1 MKILFGPVS
10 SRRFGR
16 SLGIDLSPS
25 KKQCNFD
32 CVYCELDPK
41 KAQEKQDE
49 IISIDKIISEVKV
62 MLEKNVEF
70 DFLTLTA
77 NGEPS
82 LYPYLNELIL
92 SLRSIAKDKK
102 LLILSNGTAV
112 LDEDK
117 FNALLKL
124 DVVKFSLDSAVAKTF
139 YRIDRALKN
148 IDLEKMIEKM
158 ADFRARFNGDLIME
172 ILVVKDLN
180 DNEEEFEALNQALKK
195 IMPLRVD
202 LSTIDRPPA
211 YAVKKVSEEKL
222 LELSKLIDSTPVL
235 LAKRHYE
242 GEKLSF
248 NEEELL
254 KMLHLRSQS
263 EIDIEVKFDEQSKT
277 LLNQLIKEK
286 KVKILDLAG
295 VKFVR
300 GILKK
305 NM

>member
-49 IISIDKIISEVKV
+49 IISIDKIISEVKA
-62 MLEKNVEF
+62 MLEKNIEF

-82 LYPYLNELIL
+82 LYPHLNELIL

-124 DVVKFSLDSAVAKTF
+124 DVVKFSLDSAVTKTF

-180 DNEEEFEALNQALKK
+180 DNEEEFKALNQALKK
-195 IMPLRVD
+195 ITPLRVD

-295 VKFVR
+295 VKFYKV
-300 GILKK
+300 
-305 NM
+305 

>member
-16 SLGIDLSPS
+16 SLGIDLSPN

-41 KAQEKQDE
+41 KTQEKQDE

-180 DNEEEFEALNQALKK
+180 DNEEEFKALNQALKK

-263 EIDIEVKFDEQSKT
+263 EIDIEVKFDKQSKT

-295 VKFVR
+295 VKFYKV
-300 GILKK
+300 
-305 NM
+305 

>member
-82 LYPYLNELIL
+82 LYPHLNELIL

-102 LLILSNGTAV
+102 LLILSNGAAV

-124 DVVKFSLDSAVAKTF
+124 DVVKFSLDSAVTKTF

-180 DNEEEFEALNQALKK
+180 DNEEEFKALNQALKK

-295 VKFVR
+295 VKFYKV
-300 GILKK
+300 
-305 NM
+305 

>member
-202 LSTIDRPPA
+202 LNTIDRPPA

-222 LELSKLIDSTPVL
+222 LELSKLIDSTPIL

-295 VKFVR
+295 VKFYKV
-300 GILKK
+300 
-305 NM
+305 

>member
-62 MLEKNVEF
+62 MLEKNIEF

-180 DNEEEFEALNQALKK
+180 DNEEEFKALNQALKK

-295 VKFVR
+295 VKFYKV
-300 GILKK
+300 
-305 NM
+305 

>member
-1 MKILFGPVS
+1 MKILFGPIN

-16 SLGIDLSPS
+16 SLGIDLSPN

-32 CVYCELDPK
+32 CVYCELE
-41 KAQEKQDE
+41 AQKPQAKQDE
-49 IISIDKIISEVKV
+49 IVSVEEIVLEVQNI
-62 MLEKNVEF
+62 LEKNISF

-82 LYPYLNELIL
+82 LYPHLEELIS
-92 SLRSIAKDKK
+92 SLRKIAKDKK

-112 LDEDK
+112 LDQDK

-124 DVVKFSLDSAVAKTF
+124 DVVKFSLDSAISKTF

-158 ADFRARFNGDLIME
+158 AEFKTQFKGDLVME

-180 DNEEEFEALNQALKK
+180 DNEEEFIALNQALAK
-195 IMPLRVD
+195 IAPLRVD

-211 YAVKKVSEEKL
+211 YAVKKVSEERL
-222 LELSKLIDSTPVL
+222 LELSKLITSTPVL
-235 LAKRHYE
+235 LPKRHYE
-242 GEKLSF
+242 GEKLNF

-263 EIDIEVKFDEQSKT
+263 EIDIENKLDKASQV
-277 LLNQLIKEK
+277 LLDKLIKEE
-286 KVKILDLAG
+286 KVKILNLAG
-295 VKFVR
+295 VKFY
-300 GILKK
+300 KA
-305 NM
+305 

>member
-16 SLGIDLSPS
+16 SLGIDLSPN

-124 DVVKFSLDSAVAKTF
+124 DVVKFSLDSAVTKTF

-180 DNEEEFEALNQALKK
+180 DNEEEFKALNQALKK

-263 EIDIEVKFDEQSKT
+263 EIDIEVKFDKQSKT

-295 VKFVR
+295 VKFYKV
-300 GILKK
+300 
-305 NM
+305 

>member
-1 MKILFGPVS
+1 
-10 SRRFGR
+10 
-16 SLGIDLSPS
+16 

-180 DNEEEFEALNQALKK
+180 DNEEEFKALN
-195 IMPLRVD
+195 
-202 LSTIDRPPA
+202 
-211 YAVKKVSEEKL
+211 
-222 LELSKLIDSTPVL
+222 
-235 LAKRHYE
+235 
-242 GEKLSF
+242 
-248 NEEELL
+248 
-254 KMLHLRSQS
+254 
-263 EIDIEVKFDEQSKT
+263 
-277 LLNQLIKEK
+277 
-286 KVKILDLAG
+286 
-295 VKFVR
+295 
-300 GILKK
+300 
-305 NM
+305 

>member
-1 MKILFGPVS
+1 MKILFGPIN

-32 CVYCELDPK
+32 CVYCELE
-41 KAQEKQDE
+41 AQKPQAKQDE
-49 IISIDKIISEVKV
+49 IVSVEEIVLEVQNT
-62 MLEKNVEF
+62 LEKNISF

-82 LYPYLNELIL
+82 LYPHLEELIS
-92 SLRSIAKDKK
+92 SLRKIAKDKK

-112 LDEDK
+112 LDQDK

-124 DVVKFSLDSAVAKTF
+124 DVVKFSLDSAISKTF

-158 ADFRARFNGDLIME
+158 AEFKTQFKGDLVME

-180 DNEEEFEALNQALKK
+180 DNEEEFIALNQALAK
-195 IMPLRVD
+195 IAPLRVD

-211 YAVKKVSEEKL
+211 YAVKKVSEERL
-222 LELSKLIDSTPVL
+222 LELSKLITSTPVL
-235 LAKRHYE
+235 LPKRHYE
-242 GEKLSF
+242 GEKLNF

-263 EIDIEVKFDEQSKT
+263 EIDIENKLDNASQV
-277 LLNQLIKEK
+277 LLDKLIKEE
-286 KVKILDLAG
+286 KVKILNLAG
-295 VKFVR
+295 VKFY
-300 GILKK
+300 KA
-305 NM
+305 

>member
-1 MKILFGPVS
+1 MKILFGPIN

-32 CVYCELDPK
+32 CVYCELE
-41 KAQEKQDE
+41 AQKPQTKQDE
-49 IISIDKIISEVKV
+49 IVSVEEIVLEVQNI
-62 MLEKNVEF
+62 LEKNISF

-82 LYPYLNELIL
+82 LYPHLEELIS
-92 SLRSIAKDKK
+92 SLRKIAKDKK

-112 LDEDK
+112 LDQDK

-124 DVVKFSLDSAVAKTF
+124 DVVKFSLDSAISKTF

-158 ADFRARFNGDLIME
+158 AEFKTQFKGDLVME

-180 DNEEEFEALNQALKK
+180 DNKEEFIALNQALAK
-195 IMPLRVD
+195 IAPLRVD

-211 YAVKKVSEEKL
+211 YAVKKVSKERL
-222 LELSKLIDSTPVL
+222 LELSKLITSTPVL
-235 LAKRHYE
+235 LPKRHYE
-242 GEKLSF
+242 GEKLNF

-263 EIDIEVKFDEQSKT
+263 EIDIENKLDKASQV
-277 LLNQLIKEK
+277 LLDKLIKEE
-286 KVKILDLAG
+286 KVKILNLAG
-295 VKFVR
+295 VKFY
-300 GILKK
+300 KA
-305 NM
+305 

>member
-1 MKILFGPVS
+1 MKILFGPIN

-32 CVYCELDPK
+32 CVYCELEARKPQ
-41 KAQEKQDE
+41 AKQDE
-49 IISIDKIISEVKV
+49 IVSVEEIVLEVQNT
-62 MLEKNVEF
+62 LEKNISF

-82 LYPYLNELIL
+82 LYPHLEELIS
-92 SLRSIAKDKK
+92 SLRKIAKDKK

-112 LDEDK
+112 LDQDK

-124 DVVKFSLDSAVAKTF
+124 DVVKFSLDSAIPKTF

-158 ADFRARFNGDLIME
+158 AEFKTQFKGDLVME

-180 DNEEEFEALNQALKK
+180 DNEEEFVALNQALAK
-195 IMPLRVD
+195 IAPLRVD

-211 YAVKKVSEEKL
+211 YAVKKVSEERL
-222 LELSKLIDSTPVL
+222 LELSKLITSTPVL
-235 LAKRHYE
+235 LPKRYYE
-242 GEKLSF
+242 GEKLNF

-263 EIDIEVKFDEQSKT
+263 EIDIENKLDKASQV
-277 LLNQLIKEK
+277 LLDKLIKEE
-286 KVKILDLAG
+286 KVKILNLAG
-295 VKFVR
+295 VKFY
-300 GILKK
+300 KA
-305 NM
+305 

>member
-1 MKILFGPVS
+1 MKILFGPIN

-32 CVYCELDPK
+32 CVYCELE
-41 KAQEKQDE
+41 AQKPQAKQDE
-49 IISIDKIISEVKV
+49 IVSVEEIVLEVQNI
-62 MLEKNVEF
+62 LEKNISF

-82 LYPYLNELIL
+82 LYPHLEELIS
-92 SLRSIAKDKK
+92 SLRKIAKDKK

-112 LDEDK
+112 LDQDK

-124 DVVKFSLDSAVAKTF
+124 DVVKFSLDSAISKTF

-158 ADFRARFNGDLIME
+158 AEFKTQFKGDLVME

-180 DNEEEFEALNQALKK
+180 DNEEEFVALNQALAK
-195 IMPLRVD
+195 IAPLRVD

-211 YAVKKVSEEKL
+211 YAVKKVSEERL
-222 LELSKLIDSTPVL
+222 LELSKLITSTPVL
-235 LAKRHYE
+235 LPKRHYE
-242 GEKLSF
+242 GEKLNF
-248 NEEELL
+248 NEGELL

-263 EIDIEVKFDEQSKT
+263 EIDIENKLDKASQV
-277 LLNQLIKEK
+277 LLNKLVKEE
-286 KVKILDLAG
+286 KVKILNLAG
-295 VKFVR
+295 VKFY
-300 GILKK
+300 KA
-305 NM
+305 

>member
-49 IISIDKIISEVKV
+49 IISIDKIISEVKA
-62 MLEKNVEF
+62 MLEKNIEF

-82 LYPYLNELIL
+82 LYPHLNELIL

-124 DVVKFSLDSAVAKTF
+124 DVVKFSLDSAVTKTF

-180 DNEEEFEALNQALKK
+180 DNEEEFKALNQALKK

-286 KVKILDLAG
+286 KVKILNLAG
-295 VKFVR
+295 VKFYKV
-300 GILKK
+300 
-305 NM
+305 

>member
-82 LYPYLNELIL
+82 LYPHLNELIL

-102 LLILSNGTAV
+102 LLILSNGAAV

-124 DVVKFSLDSAVAKTF
+124 DVVKFSLDSAVTKTF

-158 ADFRARFNGDLIME
+158 ADFRVRFNGDLIME

-180 DNEEEFEALNQALKK
+180 DNEEEFKALNQALKK

-295 VKFVR
+295 VKFYKV
-300 GILKK
+300 
-305 NM
+305 

>member
-16 SLGIDLSPS
+16 SLGIDLSPN

-49 IISIDKIISEVKV
+49 ITSIDKIISEVKV

-180 DNEEEFEALNQALKK
+180 DNEEEFKALNQALKK

-263 EIDIEVKFDEQSKT
+263 EIDIEVKFDKQSKT

-295 VKFVR
+295 VKFYKV
-300 GILKK
+300 
-305 NM
+305 

>member
-1 MKILFGPVS
+1 MKILFGPIN

-32 CVYCELDPK
+32 CVYCELE
-41 KAQEKQDE
+41 AQKPQAKQDE
-49 IISIDKIISEVKV
+49 IVSVEEIVLEVQNI
-62 MLEKNVEF
+62 LEKNISF

-82 LYPYLNELIL
+82 LYPHLEELIS
-92 SLRSIAKDKK
+92 SLRKIAKDKK

-112 LDEDK
+112 LDQDK

-124 DVVKFSLDSAVAKTF
+124 DVVKFSLDSAISKTF
-139 YRIDRALKN
+139 YRIDKALKN

-158 ADFRARFNGDLIME
+158 AEFKTQFKGDLVME

-180 DNEEEFEALNQALKK
+180 DNEEEFVALNQALAK
-195 IMPLRVD
+195 IAPLRVD

-211 YAVKKVSEEKL
+211 YAVKKVSEERL
-222 LELSKLIDSTPVL
+222 LELSKLITSTPVL
-235 LAKRHYE
+235 LPKRHYE
-242 GEKLSF
+242 SEKLNF

-263 EIDIEVKFDEQSKT
+263 EIDIENKLDKASQV
-277 LLNQLIKEK
+277 LLDKLIKEE
-286 KVKILDLAG
+286 KVKILNLAG
-295 VKFVR
+295 VKFY
-300 GILKK
+300 KA
-305 NM
+305 

>member
-62 MLEKNVEF
+62 VLEKNVEF

-117 FNALLKL
+117 FNALLNV

-180 DNEEEFEALNQALKK
+180 DNEEEFKALNQALKK
-195 IMPLRVD
+195 IAPLRVD

-295 VKFVR
+295 VKFYKV
-300 GILKK
+300 
-305 NM
+305 

>member
-49 IISIDKIISEVKV
+49 IISIDKIISEVKA
-62 MLEKNVEF
+62 MLKKNVEF

-295 VKFVR
+295 VKFYKV
-300 GILKK
+300 
-305 NM
+305 

>member
-49 IISIDKIISEVKV
+49 IISIDKIISEVKA
-62 MLEKNVEF
+62 MLEKNIEF

-82 LYPYLNELIL
+82 LYPHLNELIL

-124 DVVKFSLDSAVAKTF
+124 DVVKFSLDSAVTKTF

-180 DNEEEFEALNQALKK
+180 DNEEEFKALNQALK
-195 IMPLRVD
+195 
-202 LSTIDRPPA
+202 
-211 YAVKKVSEEKL
+211 
-222 LELSKLIDSTPVL
+222 
-235 LAKRHYE
+235 
-242 GEKLSF
+242 
-248 NEEELL
+248 
-254 KMLHLRSQS
+254 
-263 EIDIEVKFDEQSKT
+263 
-277 LLNQLIKEK
+277 
-286 KVKILDLAG
+286 
-295 VKFVR
+295 
-300 GILKK
+300 
-305 NM
+305 

>member
-10 SRRFGR
+10 SRRFGK

-25 KKQCNFD
+25 EKQCNFD
-32 CVYCELDPK
+32 CVYCELVPK

-49 IISIDKIISEVKV
+49 IISIDKIISEVKAV
-62 MLEKNVEF
+62 LEKNVEF

-124 DVVKFSLDSAVAKTF
+124 DVVKFSLDSAVTKTF

-180 DNEEEFEALNQALKK
+180 DNEEEFKALNQALKK

-222 LELSKLIDSTPVL
+222 LKLSKLIDSTPVL

-242 GEKLSF
+242 GEKLNF
-248 NEEELL
+248 NKEELL

-263 EIDIEVKFDEQSKT
+263 EIDIEAKFDEQSKT

-295 VKFVR
+295 VKFYKV
-300 GILKK
+300 
-305 NM
+305 

>member
-41 KAQEKQDE
+41 KTQEKQDE
-49 IISIDKIISEVKV
+49 IISIDKIISEVKA

-112 LDEDK
+112 LNEDK

-124 DVVKFSLDSAVAKTF
+124 DVVKFNLDSAVAKTF

-180 DNEEEFEALNQALKK
+180 DNEEEFKALNQALKK

-295 VKFVR
+295 VKFY
-300 GILKK
+300 KA
-305 NM
+305 

>member
-139 YRIDRALKN
+139 YHIDRALKN

-180 DNEEEFEALNQALKK
+180 DNEEEFKALNQALKK

-295 VKFVR
+295 VKFYKV
-300 GILKK
+300 
-305 NM
+305 

>member
-49 IISIDKIISEVKV
+49 IISIDKIISEVKA

-82 LYPYLNELIL
+82 LYPHLNELIL
-92 SLRSIAKDKK
+92 SLRSITKNKK

-148 IDLEKMIEKM
+148 IDLKKMIEKM

-180 DNEEEFEALNQALKK
+180 DNEEEFKALNQALKK

-254 KMLHLRSQS
+254 KILHLRSQS

-295 VKFVR
+295 VKFYKV
-300 GILKK
+300 
-305 NM
+305 

>member
-16 SLGIDLSPS
+16 SLGIDLSPG

-49 IISIDKIISEVKV
+49 IISMDKIISEVKA

-82 LYPYLNELIL
+82 LYPHLNELIL
-92 SLRSIAKDKK
+92 SLRSITKNKK

-148 IDLEKMIEKM
+148 IDLKKMIEKM

-180 DNEEEFEALNQALKK
+180 DNEEEFKALNQALKK

-211 YAVKKVSEEKL
+211 YAIKKVSEEKL

-254 KMLHLRSQS
+254 KILHLRSQS

-295 VKFVR
+295 VKFYKV
-300 GILKK
+300 
-305 NM
+305 

>member
-1 MKILFGPVS
+1 MKILFGPIN

-16 SLGIDLSPS
+16 SLGIDLSPN

-32 CVYCELDPK
+32 CVYCELE
-41 KAQEKQDE
+41 AQKPQAKQDE
-49 IISIDKIISEVKV
+49 IVSVEEIVLEVQNILKKNIS
-62 MLEKNVEF
+62 F

-82 LYPYLNELIL
+82 LYPHLEELIS
-92 SLRSIAKDKK
+92 SLRKIAKDKK

-112 LDEDK
+112 LDQDK

-124 DVVKFSLDSAVAKTF
+124 DVVKFSLDSAISKTF

-158 ADFRARFNGDLIME
+158 AEFKTQFKGDLVME

-180 DNEEEFEALNQALKK
+180 DNEEEFIALNQALAK
-195 IMPLRVD
+195 IAPLRVD

-211 YAVKKVSEEKL
+211 YAVKKVSEERL
-222 LELSKLIDSTPVL
+222 LELSKLITSTPVL
-235 LAKRHYE
+235 LPKRHYE
-242 GEKLSF
+242 GEKLNF

-263 EIDIEVKFDEQSKT
+263 EIDIENKLDKASQV
-277 LLNQLIKEK
+277 LLDKLIKEE
-286 KVKILDLAG
+286 KVKILNLAG
-295 VKFVR
+295 VKFY
-300 GILKK
+300 KA
-305 NM
+305 

>member
-211 YAVKKVSEEKL
+211 YAVKKVSGEKL

-295 VKFVR
+295 VKFYKV
-300 GILKK
+300 
-305 NM
+305 

>member
-1 MKILFGPVS
+1 MKILFGPIN

-32 CVYCELDPK
+32 CVYCELE
-41 KAQEKQDE
+41 AQKPQAKQDE
-49 IISIDKIISEVKV
+49 IVSVEEIVLEVQNI
-62 MLEKNVEF
+62 LEKNISF

-82 LYPYLNELIL
+82 LYPHLEELIS
-92 SLRSIAKDKK
+92 SLRKIAKDKK

-112 LDEDK
+112 LDQDK

-124 DVVKFSLDSAVAKTF
+124 DVVKFSLDSAIPKTF

-158 ADFRARFNGDLIME
+158 AEFKTQFKGDLVME

-180 DNEEEFEALNQALKK
+180 DNEEEFIALNQALAK
-195 IMPLRVD
+195 IAPLRVD

-211 YAVKKVSEEKL
+211 YAVKKVSEERL
-222 LELSKLIDSTPVL
+222 LELSKLITSTPVL
-235 LAKRHYE
+235 LPKRHYE
-242 GEKLSF
+242 GEKLNF

-263 EIDIEVKFDEQSKT
+263 EIDIENKLDKVSQV
-277 LLNQLIKEK
+277 LLDKLIKEE
-286 KVKILDLAG
+286 KVKILNLAG
-295 VKFVR
+295 VKFY
-300 GILKK
+300 KA
-305 NM
+305 

>member
-49 IISIDKIISEVKV
+49 IISIDKIISEVKA
-62 MLEKNVEF
+62 MLEKNVKF

-82 LYPYLNELIL
+82 LYPHLNELIL

-124 DVVKFSLDSAVAKTF
+124 DVVKFSLDSAVTKTF

-148 IDLEKMIEKM
+148 IDLEKMIEKI

-180 DNEEEFEALNQALKK
+180 DNEKEFKALNQALKK

-263 EIDIEVKFDEQSKT
+263 EIDIEAKFDEQSKT

-295 VKFVR
+295 VKFYKV
-300 GILKK
+300 
-305 NM
+305 

>member
-1 MKILFGPVS
+1 MKILFGPIN

-32 CVYCELDPK
+32 CVYCELE
-41 KAQEKQDE
+41 AQKPQAKQDE
-49 IISIDKIISEVKV
+49 IVSVEEIVLEVQNI
-62 MLEKNVEF
+62 LEKNISF

-82 LYPYLNELIL
+82 LYPHLEELIS
-92 SLRSIAKDKK
+92 SLRKIAKDKK

-112 LDEDK
+112 LDQDK

-124 DVVKFSLDSAVAKTF
+124 DVVKFSLDSAISKTF

-158 ADFRARFNGDLIME
+158 AEFKTQFKGDLVME

-180 DNEEEFEALNQALKK
+180 DNEEEFIALNQALTK
-195 IMPLRVD
+195 IAPLRVD

-211 YAVKKVSEEKL
+211 YAIKKVSEERL
-222 LELSKLIDSTPVL
+222 LELSKLITSTPVL
-235 LAKRHYE
+235 LPKRHYE
-242 GEKLSF
+242 GEKLNF

-263 EIDIEVKFDEQSKT
+263 EIDIENKLDNASQV
-277 LLNQLIKEK
+277 LLDKLIKEE
-286 KVKILDLAG
+286 KVKILNLAG
-295 VKFVR
+295 VKFY
-300 GILKK
+300 KA
-305 NM
+305 

>member
-124 DVVKFSLDSAVAKTF
+124 DVVKFSLDSAVTKTF

-235 LAKRHYE
+235 LAKRHYK

-295 VKFVR
+295 VKFYKV
-300 GILKK
+300 
-305 NM
+305 

>member
-49 IISIDKIISEVKV
+49 IISIDKIISEVKA

-180 DNEEEFEALNQALKK
+180 DNEEEFKALNQALKK
-195 IMPLRVD
+195 IAPLRVD

-295 VKFVR
+295 VKFYKV
-300 GILKK
+300 
-305 NM
+305 

>member
-62 MLEKNVEF
+62 VLEKNVEF

-82 LYPYLNELIL
+82 LYPHLNELIL

-180 DNEEEFEALNQALKK
+180 DNEEEFKALNQALKK

-211 YAVKKVSEEKL
+211 YAVKKVSEKKL

-295 VKFVR
+295 VKFYKV
-300 GILKK
+300 
-305 NM
+305 